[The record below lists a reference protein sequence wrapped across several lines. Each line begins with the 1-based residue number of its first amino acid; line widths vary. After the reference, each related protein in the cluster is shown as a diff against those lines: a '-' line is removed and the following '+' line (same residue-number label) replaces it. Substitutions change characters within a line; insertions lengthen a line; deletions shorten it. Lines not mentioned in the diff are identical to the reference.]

1 MRHNARLQNGT
12 PDQSR
17 KRSGLEA
24 RCPLLRPC
32 QKSISAALT
41 AALTHLGALHQATC
55 QLEVEAQAAEQAAS
69 KSDASVRALVDQIM
83 DAEARQIV
91 NEFVATQ
98 ELSWQLEDRLKA
110 VFGLDAKRQHPHLL
124 DLKKELNMKAERHN
138 REQAKDPQLIE
149 AWKWTRFLEARA
161 EEQAQRWHD
170 YGQRLANDA
179 SATLD
184 VESAS

>member
-1 MRHNARLQNGT
+1 MTAYNA
-12 PDQSR
+12 
-17 KRSGLEA
+17 
-24 RCPLLRPC
+24 
-32 QKSISAALT
+32 
-41 AALTHLGALHQATC
+41 
-55 QLEVEAQAAEQAAS
+55 LEVAATELADEATRAAEAVT
-69 KSDASVRALVDQIM
+69 KSNASVRALVDQIM

-91 NEFVATQ
+91 VEFIAVQ
-98 ELSWQLEDRLKA
+98 EMSWQLEDRLKA

-170 YGQRLANDA
+170 YGQRLADDA
-179 SATLD
+179 SAILN